1 MNAHTHNERT
11 HAPRPTIPTSC
22 RCSQQPPASQPHP
35 HTTHECTHAHNEHTP
50 INAPTHA
57 PTQADIP
64 DLVSILRSV
73 TPAEESAMRLRMADH
88 YKAYIWEP
96 AHGGAAY
103 NYTLRCLYKRLHNMW
118 GELY

>member
-1 MNAHTHNERT
+1 
-11 HAPRPTIPTSC
+11 
-22 RCSQQPPASQPHP
+22 
-35 HTTHECTHAHNEHTP
+35 
-50 INAPTHA
+50 
-57 PTQADIP
+57 
-64 DLVSILRSV
+64 
-73 TPAEESAMRLRMADH
+73 MRLRMADH